1 VGVKSDV
8 RGRVS
13 KASSSAATR
22 AAAAHTRHARE
33 LARTSKSSSAAL
45 IMSPNAA
52 IDCHVAKV
60 RAI

>member
-1 VGVKSDV
+1 
-8 RGRVS
+8 VS

-22 AAAAHTRHARE
+22 AAPAHTRHARE

-52 IDCHVAKV
+52 IDCHVVKV